1 MKRRF
6 VSPTLWRVA
15 GKSAGSVLLCLT
27 LVACSSDH
35 GNEDLASPGHVQTGK
50 ASYYAKRFQSRKTAS
65 GELYDRA
72 KLTAAHRTLPF
83 GTRVR
88 VTNLANAR
96 SVIVIVNDRGPFA
109 KRRVIDLSGAAFASI
124 AALDAGVVDVKLE
137 VIE

>member
-6 VSPTLWRVA
+6 VSPTMWRAA
-15 GKSAGSVLLCLT
+15 GKDVGPVLLCLA

-35 GNEDLASPGHVQTGK
+35 GNGDLASPGHVQTGK

-83 GTRVR
+83 GTEVR
-88 VTNLANAR
+88 VTNLANAK
-96 SVIVIVNDRGPFA
+96 SVIVEVNDRGPFA
-109 KRRVIDLSGAAFASI
+109 KRRVIDLSRAAFASI
-124 AALDAGVVDVKLE
+124 AALDAGVIDVRLE